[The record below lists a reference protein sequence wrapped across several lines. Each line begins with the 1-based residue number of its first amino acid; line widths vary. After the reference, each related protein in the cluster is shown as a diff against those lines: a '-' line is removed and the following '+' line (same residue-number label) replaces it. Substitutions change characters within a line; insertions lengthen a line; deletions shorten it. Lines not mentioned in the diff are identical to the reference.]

1 MYKTKK
7 MSEVRVPVTLYAEMT
22 PNPLT
27 MKFVANKYLLI
38 DNATV
43 EFNNMGEAKGY
54 SPLAEAL
61 FQFPFVDGV
70 FISGNFITITKTDN
84 VDWDFIVMEVRDFIR
99 EWIAES
105 KEILIMMPTVETK
118 SEEEQAVRKAF
129 SPSEY
134 DETILDLLAQ
144 YVQPAVENDGG
155 AIEYVGFDD
164 GVVTVEL
171 KGACSGCPSSTATLK
186 GGIEQLLKANI
197 EAVTEVV
204 ALSV

>member
-1 MYKTKK
+1 MAEAK
-7 MSEVRVPVTLYAEMT
+7 VPVTLYAEMT

-43 EFNNMGEAKGY
+43 EFNSLAEAKGY

-70 FISGNFITITKTDN
+70 FIAGNFVTVTKTDN
-84 VDWDFIVMEVRDFIR
+84 VDWDFIVMELRDFIR
-99 EWIAES
+99 EWIADA
-105 KEILIMMPTVETK
+105 KDILVMMPTVESK
-118 SEEEQAVRKAF
+118 SEEEQEIRKSF
-129 SPSEY
+129 EPSEF
-134 DETILDLLAQ
+134 DEVILDLLDQ
-144 YVQPAVENDGG
+144 YVRPAVENDGG
-155 AIEYVGFDD
+155 AIEYVGYDK

-186 GGIEQLLKANI
+186 GGIEQLLKSNI
-197 EAVTEVV
+197 ESVTEVV

>member
-1 MYKTKK
+1 MAEAK
-7 MSEVRVPVTLYAEMT
+7 VPVTLYAEMT

-43 EFNNMGEAKGY
+43 EFNSLAEAKGY

-61 FQFPFVDGV
+61 FQFPFVDAV
-70 FISGNFITITKTDN
+70 FIAGNFVTVTKTDN
-84 VDWDFIVMEVRDFIR
+84 VDWDFIMMELRDFIR
-99 EWIAES
+99 EWIADG
-105 KEILIMMPTVETK
+105 KEILVMMPTVESK
-118 SEEEQAVRKAF
+118 SEEEQQIRKSF
-129 SPSEY
+129 EPSEF
-134 DETILDLLAQ
+134 DDAILDLLDQ
-144 YVQPAVENDGG
+144 YVRPAVENDGG
-155 AIEYVGFDD
+155 AIEYVGYND

-186 GGIEQLLKANI
+186 GGIEQLLKSNI
-197 EAVTEVV
+197 ESVTEVV

>member
-1 MYKTKK
+1 LYKTKK

>member
-1 MYKTKK
+1 MEET
-7 MSEVRVPVTLYAEMT
+7 RVPVTLYGEMT

-38 DNATV
+38 DNAAV
-43 EFNNMGEAKGY
+43 EFNSMAEAKGH

-70 FISGNFITITKTDN
+70 FITGNFVTVTKTDN
-84 VDWDFIVMEVRDFIR
+84 VDWDFIMMELRDFIR
-99 EWIAES
+99 EWIAS
-105 KEILIMMPTVETK
+105 GKEVLVMMPTIAIK
-118 SEEEQAVRKAF
+118 SEEEQEVRKSF
-129 SPSEY
+129 EPSEF
-134 DETILDLLAQ
+134 DDTIMELLDQ
-144 YVQPAVENDGG
+144 YVRPAVENDGG
-155 AIEYVGFDD
+155 AIDYVGYDT

-171 KGACSGCPSSTATLK
+171 KGSCSGCPSSTATLK

-197 EAVTEVV
+197 EQVKEVV

>member
-1 MYKTKK
+1 MEET
-7 MSEVRVPVTLYAEMT
+7 RIPVTLYAEMT

-43 EFNNMGEAKGY
+43 EFTSLAETKGY

-70 FISGNFITITKTDN
+70 FISGNFITVTKTDN
-84 VDWDFIVMEVRDFIR
+84 VDWDFIMMELRDFIR
-99 EWIAES
+99 EWIAEG
-105 KEILIMMPTVETK
+105 KDILVMMPTIAAK
-118 SEEEQAVRKAF
+118 SEEEQAVRKSF
-129 SPSEY
+129 EPTEF
-134 DETILDLLAQ
+134 DEPILDLLDQ
-144 YVQPAVENDGG
+144 YVRPAVENDGG
-155 AIEYVGFDD
+155 AIEYVGYDA

-171 KGACSGCPSSTATLK
+171 KGSCSGCPSSTATLK

-197 EAVTEVV
+197 ESVTEVV

>member
-1 MYKTKK
+1 MYKIK
-7 MSEVRVPVTLYAEMT
+7 MMEETRVPVTLYAEMT

-43 EFNNMGEAKGY
+43 EFTSLAQAKGY

-84 VDWDFIVMEVRDFIR
+84 VDWDFIMMELRDFLR
-99 EWIAES
+99 EWIATG
-105 KEILIMMPTVETK
+105 KDILVMMPTIETK
-118 SEEEQAVRKAF
+118 SEEEQAVRKSF
-129 SPSEY
+129 EPSDY
-134 DETILDLLAQ
+134 DETILDLLDQ
-144 YVQPAVENDGG
+144 YVRPAVENDGG
-155 AIEYVGFDD
+155 AIEYVGFEK

-171 KGACSGCPSSTATLK
+171 KGSCSGCPSSTATLK

-197 EAVTEVV
+197 EAVSEVV